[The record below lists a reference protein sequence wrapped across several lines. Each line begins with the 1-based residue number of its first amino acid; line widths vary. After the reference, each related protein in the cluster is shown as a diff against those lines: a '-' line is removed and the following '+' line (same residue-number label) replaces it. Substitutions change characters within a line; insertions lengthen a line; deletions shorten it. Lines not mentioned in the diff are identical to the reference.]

1 MLITNLLDLSL
12 YLALINMKTRLILLL
27 LIMNTLS
34 LCGQDDT
41 VQDFSSGPANGM
53 LIIIGGGEI
62 SESLNKKI
70 MEISGGIQ
78 IPIVVIP
85 TADGR
90 ESYDE
95 NFGEAGMLRKMGA
108 TNVTVLHTTDRNV
121 ANTEEFVKPLLDA
134 RLVWFSGGRQ
144 WRLVD
149 SYKNTLTE
157 KMLWKVLENGG
168 TIGGSSAGATIQGSF
183 LVRGDTK
190 NNQVM
195 MGDHQEGFGFLK
207 NVAID
212 QHVLARNRQFDM
224 FEILRNHP
232 ELLGIGID
240 ESTAIIVK
248 GDIFE
253 VTGRSY
259 VVVYDGKFWSREGS
273 ELKKLPEK
281 EQMFYFLR
289 EGDRYSL
296 RERTVIK

>member
-1 MLITNLLDLSL
+1 MKA
-12 YLALINMKTRLILLL
+12 YGALLILT
-27 LIMNTLS
+27 IS
-34 LCGQDDT
+34 FISCFCQDSANSR
-41 VQDFSSGPANGM
+41 FSAGPANGT

-62 SESLNKKI
+62 SESLNRKI
-70 MEISGGIQ
+70 MEISGGLQ

-90 ESYDE
+90 GTYD
-95 NFGEAGMLRKMGA
+95 NDFGEAGLLRKMGA
-108 TNVTVLHTTDRNV
+108 GNVTILHTDDRNV
-121 ANTEEFVKPLLDA
+121 ANTEVFVKPLLDA
-134 RLVWFSGGRQ
+134 KLVWFSGGRQ

-149 SYKNTLTE
+149 AYKNTLTE
-157 KMLWKVLENGG
+157 KMLWRVLENGG

-190 NNQVM
+190 NNQIM

-212 QHVLARNRQFDM
+212 QHVLARNRHFDM
-224 FEILRNHP
+224 FEIVRQHP

-248 GDIFE
+248 GDTFE
-253 VTGRSY
+253 VVGRSY
-259 VVVYDGKFWSREGS
+259 VVVYDGNFWSREGS

-281 EQMFYFLR
+281 DLFYFLR
-289 EGDRYSL
+289 EGDRYNL
-296 RERTVIK
+296 RERAIISK

>member
-1 MLITNLLDLSL
+1 
-12 YLALINMKTRLILLL
+12 
-27 LIMNTLS
+27 MNFFP
-34 LCGQDDT
+34 LCGQDT
-41 VQDFSSGPANGM
+41 RAQDFSSGPANGT
-53 LIIIGGGEI
+53 LIIIGGGDI
-62 SESLNKKI
+62 GESLNKRI
-70 MEISGGIQ
+70 IEISGGLQ

-90 ESYDE
+90 ENYDE
-95 NFGEAGMLRKMGA
+95 NFGEAGILRKMGA

-121 ANTEEFVKPLLDA
+121 ANTEDFVKPLLDA

-149 SYKNTLTE
+149 AYKNTLTE

-190 NNQVM
+190 NNQIM
-195 MGDHQEGFGFLK
+195 MGDHQDGFGFLK

-224 FEILRNHP
+224 YEILRNRP

-240 ESTAIIVK
+240 ESTAIIVQ

-253 VTGRSY
+253 VVGKSY
-259 VVVYDGKFWSREGS
+259 VAVYDGKFWSREGS
-273 ELKKLPEK
+273 ELKNLPEK
-281 EQMFYFLR
+281 GQIFYFLR
-289 EGDRYSL
+289 EGDKYNL
-296 RERTVIK
+296 RERKVID

>member
-1 MLITNLLDLSL
+1 MRTYCIFLVLS
-12 YLALINMKTRLILLL
+12 
-27 LIMNTLS
+27 MNFLS
-34 LCGQDDT
+34 LCGQD
-41 VQDFSSGPANGM
+41 VRNREFSSGPPNGT
-53 LIIIGGGEI
+53 LIIIGGGDI

-70 MEISGGIQ
+70 IEISGGLQ

-90 ESYDE
+90 GNYDE
-95 NFGEAGMLRKMGA
+95 NFGEAGMLRKIGA
-108 TNVTVLHTTDRNV
+108 TNVTVLHTSDREV

-149 SYKNTLTE
+149 AYKNTLTE

-168 TIGGSSAGATIQGSF
+168 SIGGSSAGATIQGSF

-195 MGDHQEGFGFLK
+195 MGDHQDGFGFLK

-224 FEILRNHP
+224 FEILRNRP

-248 GDIFE
+248 GDILE
-253 VTGRSY
+253 VFGKSY

-273 ELKKLPEK
+273 EFKNLPEK
-281 EQMFYFLR
+281 GQIFYFLR
-289 EGDRYSL
+289 EGDRYNL
-296 RERTVIK
+296 RERKILN

>member
-1 MLITNLLDLSL
+1 VNVLSLHGQDITN
-12 YLALINMKTRLILLL
+12 RE
-27 LIMNTLS
+27 
-34 LCGQDDT
+34 
-41 VQDFSSGPANGM
+41 FSSGPSTGT
-53 LIIIGGGEI
+53 LIIIGGGDI
-62 SESLNKKI
+62 SESLNRRI
-70 MEISGGIQ
+70 MEISGGLQ

-90 ESYDE
+90 GNYD
-95 NFGEAGMLRKMGA
+95 NDFGEAGLLRKMGA
-108 TNVTVLHTTDRNV
+108 SHVTILHTDDRNV

-134 RLVWFSGGRQ
+134 KLVWFSGGRQ

-157 KMLWKVLENGG
+157 KMLWKVLERGG

-190 NNQVM
+190 NNQIM
-195 MGDHQEGFGFLK
+195 MGDHQDGFGFLK

-224 FEILRNHP
+224 LEILRNRP

-253 VTGRSY
+253 VVGKSY

-273 ELKKLPEK
+273 ESKKLPDK
-281 EQMFYFLR
+281 GQTFYFLR
-289 EGDRYSL
+289 EGDKYNL
-296 RERTVIK
+296 RERKVLD